1 MVIKMIQ
8 QYTEADRKRLS
19 ELKEL
24 VFKSGFADIG
34 FIDSMG
40 RPSIRRV
47 FCTWHRGLK
56 AHLISTNTSSLHVQ
70 ELMKNEKACLYF
82 ENSSQFKGLCLSG
95 KVIVHHEPEYK
106 ELLWEEGNEKYYPQ
120 GVTDED
126 YCVLE
131 FVADSGRYYMS
142 LGKGDLT
149 AEELE
154 DGATE
159 FKQYQA

>member
-1 MVIKMIQ
+1 MLQEYEETGNEK
-8 QYTEADRKRLS
+8 LS

-24 VFKSGFADIG
+24 VFQSGFADIG

-70 ELMKNEKACLYF
+70 EMVKNDKACLYF
-82 ENSSQFKGLCLSG
+82 ENSIQFKGLCLSG
-95 KVIVHHEPEYK
+95 KVIIHHEPEYK
-106 ELLWEEGNEKYYPQ
+106 ELLWNEGDEKYYSK

-126 YCVLE
+126 YCILE
-131 FVADSGRYYMS
+131 FVADSARYYMS
-142 LGKGDLT
+142 LGKGELT

-154 DGATE
+154 DGAEE
-159 FKQYQA
+159 FKRYRA